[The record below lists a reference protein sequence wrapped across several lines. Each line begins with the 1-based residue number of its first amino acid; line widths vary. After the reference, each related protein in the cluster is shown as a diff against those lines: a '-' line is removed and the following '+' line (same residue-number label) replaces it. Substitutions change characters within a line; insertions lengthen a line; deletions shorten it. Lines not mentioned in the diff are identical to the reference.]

1 MLYKYKYHPGQN
13 NNLQQI
19 CSFNE
24 TIRIPSRDAAENSKN
39 VYSKCLS
46 PTGKQ
51 CFKMFTILFLVT

>member
-1 MLYKYKYHPGQN
+1 MLYKYKNHPGQN

-39 VYSKCLS
+39 LYSNCLS
-46 PTGKQ
+46 PTCKQ
-51 CFKMFTILFLVT
+51 CFKMFTLLSSVT